1 MHRLLDDHEPF
12 ILGMIEASKDITLNE
27 VSLRLGRSVF
37 IGRSTLGVWL
47 RKASSHSKKTAHA
60 LEQERPDLLES

>member
-1 MHRLLDDHEPF
+1 
-12 ILGMIEASKDITLNE
+12 MIEASKDITLNE